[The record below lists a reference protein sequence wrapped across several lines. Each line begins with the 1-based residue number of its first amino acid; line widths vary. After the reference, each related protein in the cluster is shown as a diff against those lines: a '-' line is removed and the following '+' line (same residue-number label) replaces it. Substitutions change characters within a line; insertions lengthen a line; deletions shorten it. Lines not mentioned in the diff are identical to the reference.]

1 MEVYWDRLA
10 WAAGL
15 PLDSVRTQT
24 ATLSHAELRHRG
36 FSLITQAGPAAPEL
50 AHYESVVR
58 TGEQWRSL
66 EGYYTRYG
74 DVKPLVTG
82 IDDRIVIAN
91 SGDELRLRFDAIP
104 ARGEGWSRDYVFVS
118 DGWIKEGDYN
128 FRLSKTVLP
137 LPYHGMTSYTL
148 PLTPLEQDRVY
159 RRYPS
164 DWQEFHTR
172 YVAPELF
179 VRALWN

>member
-1 MEVYWDRLA
+1 M
-10 WAAGL
+10 
-15 PLDSVRTQT
+15 
-24 ATLSHAELRHRG
+24 
-36 FSLITQAGPAAPEL
+36 
-50 AHYESVVR
+50 VR

-74 DVKPLVTG
+74 DVKPLVER

-91 SGDELRLRFDAIP
+91 SGDELRLHFDAIP
-104 ARGEGWSRDYVFVS
+104 PPGESLLRDYVFIG

-137 LPYHGMTSYTL
+137 LPFHGMKNYTL
-148 PLTPLEQDRVY
+148 PLTTLERDRVY
-159 RRYPS
+159 PRHPS

-172 YVAPELF
+172 YVASEMF